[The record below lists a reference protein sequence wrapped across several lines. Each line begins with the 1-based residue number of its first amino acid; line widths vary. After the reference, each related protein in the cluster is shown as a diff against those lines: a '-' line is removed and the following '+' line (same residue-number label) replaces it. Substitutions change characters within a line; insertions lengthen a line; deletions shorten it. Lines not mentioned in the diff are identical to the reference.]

1 MNRVFRNVSSM
12 VLMLICSTMAFAQQA
27 ELVNL
32 SVEPITIETGE
43 TKTISINMT
52 NPSVD
57 VASFILGVELP
68 AGLTFV
74 QDKLWND
81 DDEEWNYFYA
91 SLTDRKLSK
100 FVLSE
105 NYDTDKNTL
114 KMVINGMGQ
123 VFKGTEGAIVS
134 FTIAATETATS
145 GQMKIYDQSWSNADA
160 SLGGERPDINVDI
173 TVTLSTKM
181 VPTIVNND
189 DANVYTLDGRKISDV
204 SKSRGIYIV
213 NGKKMREKAERRI
226 TNGWAQI
233 CAQRKREG

>member
-1 MNRVFRNVSSM
+1 M

-81 DDEEWNYFYA
+81 DDDGWNYFYA

-189 DANVYTLDGRKISDV
+189 DANVYTLMVERSQTLVSHVVSIS
-204 SKSRGIYIV
+204 
-213 NGKKMREKAERRI
+213 
-226 TNGWAQI
+226 
-233 CAQRKREG
+233 

>member
-1 MNRVFRNVSSM
+1 M

-32 SVEPITIETGE
+32 SVEPIASETGE

-105 NYDTDKNTL
+105 NYDADKNTL

-213 NGKKMREKAERRI
+213 NGKKMIIK
-226 TNGWAQI
+226 
-233 CAQRKREG
+233 

>member
-1 MNRVFRNVSSM
+1 M

-27 ELVNL
+27 EIVNL

-105 NYDTDKNTL
+105 NYDADKNTL

-213 NGKKMREKAERRI
+213 NGKKMIIK
-226 TNGWAQI
+226 
-233 CAQRKREG
+233 

>member
-1 MNRVFRNVSSM
+1 
-12 VLMLICSTMAFAQQA
+12 MLICSTMAFAQQA

-105 NYDTDKNTL
+105 NCDADKNTL

-213 NGKKMREKAERRI
+213 NGKKMIIK
-226 TNGWAQI
+226 
-233 CAQRKREG
+233 

>member
-1 MNRVFRNVSSM
+1 M
-12 VLMLICSTMAFAQQA
+12 VLMLICSTMAFAQHA

-32 SVEPITIETGE
+32 CVEPITIETGE

-213 NGKKMREKAERRI
+213 NGKKMIIK
-226 TNGWAQI
+226 
-233 CAQRKREG
+233 

>member
-1 MNRVFRNVSSM
+1 M

-57 VASFILGVELP
+57 VASFIFGVELP

-105 NYDTDKNTL
+105 NYDADKNTL

-213 NGKKMREKAERRI
+213 NGKKMIIK
-226 TNGWAQI
+226 
-233 CAQRKREG
+233 

>member
-1 MNRVFRNVSSM
+1 M

-74 QDKLWND
+74 QNKLWND

-105 NYDTDKNTL
+105 NYDADKNTL

-213 NGKKMREKAERRI
+213 NGKKMIIK
-226 TNGWAQI
+226 
-233 CAQRKREG
+233 

>member
-1 MNRVFRNVSSM
+1 MNRVLRNVSAM

-81 DDEEWNYFYA
+81 DDEEWNSFYA

-204 SKSRGIYIV
+204 RKSRGIYIV
-213 NGKKMREKAERRI
+213 NGKKMIIK
-226 TNGWAQI
+226 
-233 CAQRKREG
+233 

>member
-1 MNRVFRNVSSM
+1 MNRVLRNVSSM

-105 NYDTDKNTL
+105 NYDNDKNTL

-173 TVTLSTKM
+173 TVTLSAKM

-213 NGKKMREKAERRI
+213 NGKKMIIK
-226 TNGWAQI
+226 
-233 CAQRKREG
+233 

>member
-1 MNRVFRNVSSM
+1 M

-81 DDEEWNYFYA
+81 DEEEWNYFYA

-105 NYDTDKNTL
+105 NYDADKNTL

-173 TVTLSTKM
+173 TVTSSTKM

-213 NGKKMREKAERRI
+213 NGKKMIIK
-226 TNGWAQI
+226 
-233 CAQRKREG
+233 

>member
-1 MNRVFRNVSSM
+1 MNRVLRNVSAM

-32 SVEPITIETGE
+32 SVEPITIERGE

-213 NGKKMREKAERRI
+213 NGKKMIIK
-226 TNGWAQI
+226 
-233 CAQRKREG
+233 

>member
-1 MNRVFRNVSSM
+1 MI
-12 VLMLICSTMAFAQQA
+12 LMLICSTMAFAQQA

-100 FVLSE
+100 FV
-105 NYDTDKNTL
+105 
-114 KMVINGMGQ
+114 
-123 VFKGTEGAIVS
+123 
-134 FTIAATETATS
+134 
-145 GQMKIYDQSWSNADA
+145 
-160 SLGGERPDINVDI
+160 
-173 TVTLSTKM
+173 
-181 VPTIVNND
+181 
-189 DANVYTLDGRKISDV
+189 
-204 SKSRGIYIV
+204 
-213 NGKKMREKAERRI
+213 
-226 TNGWAQI
+226 
-233 CAQRKREG
+233 

>member
-1 MNRVFRNVSSM
+1 
-12 VLMLICSTMAFAQQA
+12 MLICSTMAFAQQA

-105 NYDTDKNTL
+105 NYDADKNTL

-173 TVTLSTKM
+173 TVTSSTKM

-213 NGKKMREKAERRI
+213 NGKKMIIK
-226 TNGWAQI
+226 
-233 CAQRKREG
+233 

>member
-1 MNRVFRNVSSM
+1 M

-105 NYDTDKNTL
+105 NYDADKNTL

-160 SLGGERPDINVDI
+160 SLGGERPDINADI

-213 NGKKMREKAERRI
+213 NGKKMIIK
-226 TNGWAQI
+226 
-233 CAQRKREG
+233 

>member
-1 MNRVFRNVSSM
+1 M
-12 VLMLICSTMAFAQQA
+12 VLMLICSTMTFAQQA

-74 QDKLWND
+74 QNKLWND

-91 SLTDRKLSK
+91 SLTDRKRSK

-105 NYDTDKNTL
+105 RYDAEKNTL

-134 FTIAATETATS
+134 FIIAATETATS

-160 SLGGERPDINVDI
+160 ALGGERPDINVDI
-173 TVTLSTKM
+173 TVTSSTKM

-213 NGKKMREKAERRI
+213 NGKKMIIK
-226 TNGWAQI
+226 
-233 CAQRKREG
+233 

>member
-1 MNRVFRNVSSM
+1 MNRVLRNVSSM

-57 VASFILGVELP
+57 VASFILGVELS

-91 SLTDRKLSK
+91 SLTNRKLSK

-105 NYDTDKNTL
+105 NYDADKNTL

-213 NGKKMREKAERRI
+213 NGKKMIIK
-226 TNGWAQI
+226 
-233 CAQRKREG
+233 

>member
-1 MNRVFRNVSSM
+1 M

-100 FVLSE
+100 FVLSD
-105 NYDTDKNTL
+105 NYDADKNTL

-213 NGKKMREKAERRI
+213 NGKKMIIK
-226 TNGWAQI
+226 
-233 CAQRKREG
+233 

>member
-1 MNRVFRNVSSM
+1 MNRVLRNVSSM

-91 SLTDRKLSK
+91 SLTNRKLSK

-105 NYDTDKNTL
+105 NYDADKNTL

-213 NGKKMREKAERRI
+213 NGKKMIIK
-226 TNGWAQI
+226 
-233 CAQRKREG
+233 

>member
-1 MNRVFRNVSSM
+1 
-12 VLMLICSTMAFAQQA
+12 MLICSTIAFAQQA

-105 NYDTDKNTL
+105 NYDAEKNTL

-173 TVTLSTKM
+173 TVTSSTKM

-213 NGKKMREKAERRI
+213 NGKKMIIK
-226 TNGWAQI
+226 
-233 CAQRKREG
+233 

>member
-1 MNRVFRNVSSM
+1 M

-43 TKTISINMT
+43 TKTISLNMT

-213 NGKKMREKAERRI
+213 NGKKMIIK
-226 TNGWAQI
+226 
-233 CAQRKREG
+233 

>member
-1 MNRVFRNVSSM
+1 M

-74 QDKLWND
+74 QNKLWND

-134 FTIAATETATS
+134 FIIAATETATS

-173 TVTLSTKM
+173 TVTSSTKM

-213 NGKKMREKAERRI
+213 NGKKMIIK
-226 TNGWAQI
+226 
-233 CAQRKREG
+233 

>member
-1 MNRVFRNVSSM
+1 M

-105 NYDTDKNTL
+105 NYDAEKNTL

-213 NGKKMREKAERRI
+213 NGKKMIIK
-226 TNGWAQI
+226 
-233 CAQRKREG
+233 

>member
-1 MNRVFRNVSSM
+1 M

-32 SVEPITIETGE
+32 SVEPINIETGE

-105 NYDTDKNTL
+105 NYDAEKNTL

-173 TVTLSTKM
+173 TVTSSTKM

-213 NGKKMREKAERRI
+213 NGKKMIIK
-226 TNGWAQI
+226 
-233 CAQRKREG
+233 

>member
-1 MNRVFRNVSSM
+1 M

-91 SLTDRKLSK
+91 SLTDRKRSK

-213 NGKKMREKAERRI
+213 NGKKMIIK
-226 TNGWAQI
+226 
-233 CAQRKREG
+233 

>member
-1 MNRVFRNVSSM
+1 MNRVLRNVSAM

-32 SVEPITIETGE
+32 SVEPINIETGE

-105 NYDTDKNTL
+105 NYDAEKNTL

-173 TVTLSTKM
+173 TVTSSTKM

-213 NGKKMREKAERRI
+213 NGKKMIIK
-226 TNGWAQI
+226 
-233 CAQRKREG
+233 

>member
-1 MNRVFRNVSSM
+1 M

-81 DDEEWNYFYA
+81 DEEEWNYFYA

-134 FTIAATETATS
+134 FTIAATKTATS

-213 NGKKMREKAERRI
+213 NGKKMIIK
-226 TNGWAQI
+226 
-233 CAQRKREG
+233 

>member
-1 MNRVFRNVSSM
+1 M

-32 SVEPITIETGE
+32 SVEPITIERGE

-91 SLTDRKLSK
+91 SLTDRKRSK

-105 NYDTDKNTL
+105 KYDADKNTL

-213 NGKKMREKAERRI
+213 NGKKMIIK
-226 TNGWAQI
+226 
-233 CAQRKREG
+233 

>member
-1 MNRVFRNVSSM
+1 
-12 VLMLICSTMAFAQQA
+12 MLICSTMAFAQQA

-173 TVTLSTKM
+173 TVTSSTKM

-213 NGKKMREKAERRI
+213 NGKKMIIK
-226 TNGWAQI
+226 
-233 CAQRKREG
+233 

>member
-1 MNRVFRNVSSM
+1 M

-81 DDEEWNYFYA
+81 DEEEWNYFYA

-213 NGKKMREKAERRI
+213 NGKKMIIK
-226 TNGWAQI
+226 
-233 CAQRKREG
+233 

>member
-1 MNRVFRNVSSM
+1 M

-105 NYDTDKNTL
+105 NYDADKNTL

-213 NGKKMREKAERRI
+213 NGKKMI
-226 TNGWAQI
+226 IN
-233 CAQRKREG
+233 

>member
-1 MNRVFRNVSSM
+1 MNRVLRNVSSM

-32 SVEPITIETGE
+32 SVEPITIERGE

-105 NYDTDKNTL
+105 NYDADKNTL

-213 NGKKMREKAERRI
+213 NGKKMIIK
-226 TNGWAQI
+226 
-233 CAQRKREG
+233 

>member
-1 MNRVFRNVSSM
+1 M

-173 TVTLSTKM
+173 TVTSSTKM

-213 NGKKMREKAERRI
+213 NGKKMIIK
-226 TNGWAQI
+226 
-233 CAQRKREG
+233 

>member
-1 MNRVFRNVSSM
+1 M

-74 QDKLWND
+74 QNKLWND

-173 TVTLSTKM
+173 TVTSSTKM

-213 NGKKMREKAERRI
+213 NGKKMIIK
-226 TNGWAQI
+226 
-233 CAQRKREG
+233 

>member
-1 MNRVFRNVSSM
+1 M

-105 NYDTDKNTL
+105 NYDADKNTL

-213 NGKKMREKAERRI
+213 NGKKMVK
-226 TNGWAQI
+226 
-233 CAQRKREG
+233 K

>member
-1 MNRVFRNVSSM
+1 M

-145 GQMKIYDQSWSNADA
+145 GQMNIYDQSWSNADA

-213 NGKKMREKAERRI
+213 NGKKMIIK
-226 TNGWAQI
+226 
-233 CAQRKREG
+233 

>member
-1 MNRVFRNVSSM
+1 MNRVLRNVSSM

-91 SLTDRKLSK
+91 SLTDRKRSK

-105 NYDTDKNTL
+105 KYDADKNTL

-213 NGKKMREKAERRI
+213 NGKKMIIK
-226 TNGWAQI
+226 
-233 CAQRKREG
+233 

>member
-1 MNRVFRNVSSM
+1 M

-32 SVEPITIETGE
+32 SLEPITIETGE

-105 NYDTDKNTL
+105 NYDADKNTL

-145 GQMKIYDQSWSNADA
+145 GQIKIYDQSWSNADA

-213 NGKKMREKAERRI
+213 NGKKMIIK
-226 TNGWAQI
+226 
-233 CAQRKREG
+233 

>member
-1 MNRVFRNVSSM
+1 M

-32 SVEPITIETGE
+32 CVEPITIETGE

-173 TVTLSTKM
+173 TVTSSTKM

-213 NGKKMREKAERRI
+213 NGKKMIIK
-226 TNGWAQI
+226 
-233 CAQRKREG
+233 

>member
-105 NYDTDKNTL
+105 NYDADKNTL

-213 NGKKMREKAERRI
+213 NGKKMIIK
-226 TNGWAQI
+226 
-233 CAQRKREG
+233 